1 MSFDL
6 QPPSWKEDDLNDA
19 TTNSSIEIEI
29 ELVGDVMGQ
38 LDKGLIRFENLP
50 SGLGTFENLPPES
63 GTFEKRWI

>member
-1 MSFDL
+1 MNFDL
-6 QPPSWKEDDLNDA
+6 QPPSWENDDLNDA

-29 ELVGDVMGQ
+29 EPEGLV
-38 LDKGLIRFENLP
+38 RFENLP